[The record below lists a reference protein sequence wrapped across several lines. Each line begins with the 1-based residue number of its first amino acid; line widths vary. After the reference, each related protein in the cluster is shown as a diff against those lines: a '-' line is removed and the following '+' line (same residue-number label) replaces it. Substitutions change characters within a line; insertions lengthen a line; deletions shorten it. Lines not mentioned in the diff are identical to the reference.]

1 MPNEQ
6 RAWHALTAE
15 DALSS
20 LGSGGE
26 GLSEAE
32 AASRLAEQGPNEL
45 PREKEVSRFFLFLKQ
60 FRGTLNYILFAAA
73 ALSWFTAHAFD
84 AAAIVFVVLVNGV
97 IGYAQERKAETAIA
111 RLRDM
116 TEPMASVR
124 RGGRLLRV
132 PARDIV
138 TGDLVVLAEGARVPA
153 DLRVIEAKEVRADE
167 SALTGES
174 MAVAKAVAAVAAD
187 AALGDRTDLMHMG
200 TLMTRGEAVGVVI
213 ATGQR
218 TEFGRI
224 AKQLIGI
231 KRERTPFERRLD
243 GLAGGLGIIAVLAA
257 GLIFVVGVRR
267 GLPIVDTLLFAVAA
281 AVSSIPEGLPFVLII
296 VLSVGVQR
304 MARRNAITRHLPAVE
319 TLGVVDVICTDK
331 TGTLTENK
339 MTVRRIALLDH
350 PVQVTGEG
358 WSSEGEFLVDD
369 RRINLS
375 EHPVLGHLLRAASL
389 CAKATIQIERG
400 KASAVG
406 DPTEAALVV
415 LGRKGGFDRAALER
429 DERTLDE
436 IPFSSDRKF
445 RAVLHEYVAANGIK
459 RREIM
464 AVGAFEA
471 LSERATMAMD
481 ERGPDVL
488 MPEGRARFETLNEE
502 MASRAMRVVAV
513 AVREVGADV
522 EELRAEDV
530 RELTLL
536 GLVGMIDPPRQGIRE
551 AIARC
556 RQAGIRVIMN
566 TGDHKAT
573 AVAIAREIG
582 LIDGAADGRVLTETE
597 VAAMSDEELRARL
610 ADTAIFARVT
620 PTTKI
625 RVVMQLK
632 ALGHT
637 VAMTGDGINDAP
649 ALKSADVGV
658 SMGIT
663 GTDVTKEVADMVLAD
678 DDFSSIVNAVEEG
691 RIVFRNVK
699 QTTGFLV
706 MTNAGEIVTMLSTLA
721 LGLPLPL
728 LPAQLLWLNVVTD
741 ALTDEAL
748 ALEPRHGGELLKP
761 PRRKDA
767 RILSRNLIILIILTS
782 ILMAAGTIILF
793 RATLDRAGLPAARTM
808 AFLSMSFF
816 QLWNV
821 FNMRSTN
828 KSLFSLGVLS
838 NPWVPLTI
846 ALSIGLMAMIMYVPA
861 FGPAFRLV
869 PLGWRD
875 WAVAIALSSSVL
887 WLVEGYKC
895 LVRKGLVPARWL

>member
-1 MPNEQ
+1 MPNDA
-6 RAWHALTAE
+6 RAWHALTPE
-15 DALSS
+15 EALSA
-20 LGSGGE
+20 LASGGE
-26 GLSEAE
+26 GLTEAE

-60 FRGTLNYILFAAA
+60 FRGALNYVLFAAA
-73 ALSWFTAHAFD
+73 ALSWSTGHAFD
-84 AAAIVFVVLVNGV
+84 AAAIVFVVFVNGV
-97 IGYAQERKAETAIA
+97 IGYLQERKAETAIA
-111 RLRDM
+111 RLRGM
-116 TEPMASVR
+116 AEPMASVR

-138 TGDLVVLAEGARVPA
+138 TGDVVVLSEGARVPA
-153 DLRVIEAKEVRADE
+153 DLRLVEAREVRADE

-174 MAVAKAVAAVAAD
+174 MPVAKALAPVAAG
-187 AALGDRTDLMHMG
+187 AALGDRAGLLHMG
-200 TLMTRGEAVGVVI
+200 TLMTRGEALGAVI
-213 ATGQR
+213 ATGPR

-224 AKQLIGI
+224 AGQLMSI

-243 GLAGGLGIIAVLAA
+243 ALAGSLGIIAVAAA
-257 GLIFVVGVRR
+257 GLIFAVGVRR
-267 GLPIVDTLLFAVAA
+267 GLPIVDTFLFAVAA

-304 MARRNAITRHLPAVE
+304 MARRNAITRHLPSVE

-339 MTVRRIALLDH
+339 MTVRAIALLDH

-358 WSSEGEFLVDD
+358 WSAEGEFLVGGE
-369 RRINLS
+369 RINLA
-375 EHPVLGHLLRAASL
+375 EHPVLVHLLRASAL
-389 CAKATIQIERG
+389 CAKATIQIEG
-400 KASAVG
+400 GVASAVG
-406 DPTEAALVV
+406 DPTEAALAV

-429 DERTLDE
+429 AERTLDE

-464 AVGAFEA
+464 VVGAFEA
-471 LSERATMAMD
+471 LAERATMAMD

-513 AVREVGADV
+513 AVREVGPDV
-522 EELRAEDV
+522 EDLRAEDV

-536 GLVGMIDPPRQGIRE
+536 GLVGMIDPPRKGIRE
-551 AIARC
+551 ALERC
-556 RQAGIRVIMN
+556 RRAGIRVIMN

-573 AVAIAREIG
+573 AVALAREIG
-582 LIDGAADGRVLTETE
+582 LIDGAPDGRVFTETD

-610 ADTAIFARVT
+610 ADAAIFARVA
-620 PTTKI
+620 PATKI
-625 RVVMQLK
+625 RVVTQLK

-658 SMGIT
+658 AMGIT

-678 DDFSSIVNAVEEG
+678 DDFSTVVNAVEEG

-706 MTNAGEIVTMLSTLA
+706 MTNAGEIVTML
-721 LGLPLPL
+721 
-728 LPAQLLWLNVVTD
+728 
-741 ALTDEAL
+741 
-748 ALEPRHGGELLKP
+748 
-761 PRRKDA
+761 
-767 RILSRNLIILIILTS
+767 
-782 ILMAAGTIILF
+782 
-793 RATLDRAGLPAARTM
+793 
-808 AFLSMSFF
+808 
-816 QLWNV
+816 
-821 FNMRSTN
+821 
-828 KSLFSLGVLS
+828 
-838 NPWVPLTI
+838 
-846 ALSIGLMAMIMYVPA
+846 
-861 FGPAFRLV
+861 
-869 PLGWRD
+869 
-875 WAVAIALSSSVL
+875 
-887 WLVEGYKC
+887 
-895 LVRKGLVPARWL
+895 